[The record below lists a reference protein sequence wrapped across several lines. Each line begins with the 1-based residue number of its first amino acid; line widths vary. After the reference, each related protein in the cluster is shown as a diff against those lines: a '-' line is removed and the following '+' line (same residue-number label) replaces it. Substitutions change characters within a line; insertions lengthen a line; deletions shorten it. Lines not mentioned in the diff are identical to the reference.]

1 MFTWYRRSVV
11 CYAYLEDLDHAAV
24 LEDKGLLGKSRWFTR
39 GWTLQ
44 ELIAPSILVFYGA
57 GWGEIGSRDT
67 LVAEI
72 AAATHIDAALFAY
85 GNLHEY
91 SVAQRMSWAARRMT
105 TRVEDE
111 AYCLL
116 GIFGVNMPLV
126 YGEGMMAFVRL
137 QEEIMR
143 RSADQSIFAW
153 GVTGGDVHGLL
164 APSVSC
170 FIDAGDIVLMDNLS
184 AGLGDGGAANHQPFF
199 LTNKGIQIT
208 LPVTEI
214 SGTDLP
220 PLENMVFGGA
230 PKIAITPPDSVSTAL
245 HTPPDSVLVRLNCRT
260 RSHEGVALLLERD
273 GWDDAEGVPYRRIG
287 ANLGALYLSSR
298 QVRAESRQKTIM
310 VRALDKDTSG
320 LYKRNVNNL
329 PDTFF
334 AIRRHAESQA
344 GYELVRTMGLATTE
358 VSGLVGARLSSDER
372 AGAIFAEGDDAF
384 GVLLRSSSTESSWR
398 LIKGSK
404 TQLLDRDDHVWANM
418 KPLSNCVKWRLPLLE
433 GSEGAGLEVLL
444 EARERPYGY
453 LVVFKVQERTGLGY
467 ITGPVEVNEEPG
479 ERKTVVVYGGE
490 GSAGDT
496 GLIEPLCPD
505 IVVTPPVEDLS
516 HECD

>member
-24 LEDKGLLGKSRWFTR
+24 LEDKDLLGKSRWFTR

-72 AAATHIDAALFAY
+72 AAATHIDAALFAH

-153 GVTGGDVHGLL
+153 GVTEPDVHGLL

-184 AGLGDGGAANHQPFF
+184 AGLGDGDAANHQPFF

-208 LPVTEI
+208 LPVTETY
-214 SGTDLP
+214 GTELP

-230 PKIAITPPDSVSTAL
+230 PKIAISPPDSVSRAL
-245 HTPPDSVLVRLNCRT
+245 HTPLDSVLVRLNCRT
-260 RSHEGVALLLERD
+260 RSHEGVGLLLERD
-273 GWDDAEGVPYRRIG
+273 GWDDAEGVPYRRIR
-287 ANLGALYLSSR
+287 ANLGPLYLSSR
-298 QVRAESRQKTIM
+298 QVRAESHQKTLM
-310 VRALDKDTSG
+310 VRALDTDTSG
-320 LYKRNVNNL
+320 LYKRNVVNNL

-344 GYELVRTMGLATTE
+344 GYELVQTLGLATAE
-358 VSGLVGARLSSDER
+358 VSGLVRAKLSSHDR
-372 AGAIFAEGDDAF
+372 AGAIFANGDDAF
-384 GVLLRSSSTESSWR
+384 GVLLRSSSTESSWK

-404 TQLLDRDDHVWANM
+404 TDLLGLFDVHFWDDM
-418 KPLSNCVKWRLPLLE
+418 KLLSSCVEWRLPLLK

-444 EARERPYGY
+444 EARERPYGH
-453 LVVFKVQERTGLGY
+453 LVVFKVQETTGL
-467 ITGPVEVNEEPG
+467 E
-479 ERKTVVVYGGE
+479 
-490 GSAGDT
+490 
-496 GLIEPLCPD
+496 
-505 IVVTPPVEDLS
+505 
-516 HECD
+516 